1 MEEMDIDD
9 NSYKK
14 LLTPGGCHRS
24 KQLLKHAVV
33 CLGFLCVVLL
43 AGNIGQ
49 FFFYETHCTAVI
61 GVLQTNNNI
70 TTQNYEID
78 STEKNGV
85 QSMYKYLSVNKNH
98 LEVRMRNLTNE
109 KEELQKDEL
118 EVRFR
123 DVTSQRDQLQ
133 TQYGTLKNESDQLK
147 TSYDEMKQ
155 SFREIV
161 RNHKNFTADANQLQT
176 KYTDLQREKEELR
189 ANFTAFVQNTDR
201 LQRTYSSSV
210 RHEKHQLQQSLDI
223 MNKSKSQTENNYK
236 QLLTNYS
243 SLVTD
248 TEKLQ
253 KNLNKMTDKVRGML
267 CPKKWTKFKTSCYFV
282 STERRNWTESRH
294 ACVDE
299 GADLMII
306 DSHEE
311 QVFVN
316 RLLHKDQN
324 AWIGLTDSVE
334 DGVWM
339 WLDGNTVTTTFWQ
352 AEQPNNYGG
361 NQDCGEL
368 VQTQSGGEWND
379 DGCFSKQISICEK

>member
-1 MEEMDIDD
+1 SKHIFLPAL
-9 NSYKK
+9 S
-14 LLTPGGCHRS
+14 LGGCHRS

-49 FFFYETHCTAVI
+49 FFFCNFNTV
-61 GVLQTNNNI
+61 
-70 TTQNYEID
+70 
-78 STEKNGV
+78 ST
-85 QSMYKYLSVNKNH
+85 
-98 LEVRMRNLTNE
+98 
-109 KEELQKDEL
+109 
-118 EVRFR
+118 
-123 DVTSQRDQLQ
+123 
-133 TQYGTLKNESDQLK
+133 
-147 TSYDEMKQ
+147 
-155 SFREIV
+155 
-161 RNHKNFTADANQLQT
+161 
-176 KYTDLQREKEELR
+176 
-189 ANFTAFVQNTDR
+189 
-201 LQRTYSSSV
+201 
-210 RHEKHQLQQSLDI
+210 
-223 MNKSKSQTENNYK
+223 
-236 QLLTNYS
+236 
-243 SLVTD
+243 
-248 TEKLQ
+248 
-253 KNLNKMTDKVRGML
+253 NLNSNSFYPFVGML